1 MRKRDFTSLER
12 LWWSVEFGAVTAG
25 KTQCGFTTSKPASL
39 FVQTRYSTGVGATIP
54 DVPNVVAIGDD
65 RDEALRRFRDA
76 LRTIWPTTG
85 EPAIRSMNP
94 GTNVTSKPSP
104 RS

>member
-1 MRKRDFTSLER
+1 M
-12 LWWSVEFGAVTAG
+12 
-25 KTQCGFTTSKPASL
+25 
-39 FVQTRYSTGVGATIP
+39 QTRYSTGVGATIL
-54 DVPNVVAIGDD
+54 DVSNVVATGGD

-76 LRTIWPTTG
+76 LRTEPNWPTTG

-94 GTNVTSKPSP
+94 GTNATLKSSP